1 MKALYVSIVI
11 PISSIGKAGIN
22 VRVNA
27 NRNQKIVLNSVV

>member
-1 MKALYVSIVI
+1 MKALYVSIAI